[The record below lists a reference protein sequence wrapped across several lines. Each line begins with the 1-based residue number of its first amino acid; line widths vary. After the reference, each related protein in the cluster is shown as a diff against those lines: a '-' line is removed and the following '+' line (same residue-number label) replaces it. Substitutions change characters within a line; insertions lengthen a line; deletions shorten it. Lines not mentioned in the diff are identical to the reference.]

1 MDRKLLLWIVAG
13 TLIALALAVLLPGG
27 RAPER
32 EPRLPWQIE
41 TLPDGSAR
49 VFGLTLGES
58 SLTDARQVLG
68 ADGALTLF
76 RSPEGDISLEAYFE
90 RLFISGLKAN
100 LVLNLELD
108 PLEAQALY

>member
-13 TLIALALAVLLPGG
+13 TLIALALALLLPGG

-108 PLEAQALY
+108 PK